1 MKNQDELFRVLREVK
16 KNPKISQRQLAI
28 NVDFSL
34 GKLNYCLSAL
44 RVKGL
49 IKMKNFQKNKKK
61 IGYIYILTPKGLA
74 KKTSM
79 AINFLKRKAKEYEE
93 IKKEIDR

>member
-61 IGYIYILTPKGLA
+61 IGYVYILTPKGLA

-93 IKKEIDR
+93 IKKEINR